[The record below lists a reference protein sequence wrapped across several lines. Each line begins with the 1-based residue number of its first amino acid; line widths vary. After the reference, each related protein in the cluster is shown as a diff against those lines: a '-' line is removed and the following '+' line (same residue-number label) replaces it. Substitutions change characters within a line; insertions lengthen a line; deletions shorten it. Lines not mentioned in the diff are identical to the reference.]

1 MMMSTIVVTVRAC
14 TEQYQRGITERPA
27 ALVVFFAGSAT
38 STMAAF
44 EIQYPNHDD
53 DEEHDDEDEAIP
65 CTVVILYPTNSSENE
80 DDESEDRYAS
90 FPTLRSFAEFL
101 DQSRVVHSHIN
112 NNGTGT
118 GDGDTD
124 NPRPPLRLREDGAR
138 VVQDGGGL
146 CRFEQVQ
153 LILDPTTASSNAMRG
168 FSFWLDENAR
178 RSNTNSSSTTN
189 SLCMTTRSLE
199 LIVNDLR
206 GEDDERL
213 PVLAQHGPVVLGH
226 LRALGNP
233 LILSLRMFCYGDR
246 KELPP
251 GLFSSWLDALPTCD
265 WVGPHKTLS
274 LQLRA
279 FDASAAQALVR
290 VLPHLRVGAIRL
302 NQVHSFLSH
311 PQIVS
316 AILRAALDNEGSQ
329 ISSLTMLQFNFSAMD
344 LDVWDLFSV
353 NRVVK
358 TISLH
363 GDLGRS
369 AVLHLAAAI
378 LLLQQWTIVRRRNCP
393 LQNVQKNIS
402 CRSLP

>member
-1 MMMSTIVVTVRAC
+1 M
-14 TEQYQRGITERPA
+14 
-27 ALVVFFAGSAT
+27 
-38 STMAAF
+38 
-44 EIQYPNHDD
+44 
-53 DEEHDDEDEAIP
+53 
-65 CTVVILYPTNSSENE
+65 
-80 DDESEDRYAS
+80 
-90 FPTLRSFAEFL
+90 
-101 DQSRVVHSHIN
+101 
-112 NNGTGT
+112 
-118 GDGDTD
+118 
-124 NPRPPLRLREDGAR
+124 
-138 VVQDGGGL
+138 VQDGGGL

-344 LDVWDLFSV
+344 LDVWDLLSV
-353 NRVVK
+353 NREVK

-363 GDLGRS
+363 GELGRS